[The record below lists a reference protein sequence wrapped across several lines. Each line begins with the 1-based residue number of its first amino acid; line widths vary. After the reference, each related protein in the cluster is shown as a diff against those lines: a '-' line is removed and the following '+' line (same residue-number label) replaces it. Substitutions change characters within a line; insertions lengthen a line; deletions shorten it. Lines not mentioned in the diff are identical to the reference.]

1 MQKENDKIES
11 IEQILQP
18 DQQEDKPQEEVRLEL
33 RQANYIMNED

>member
-18 DQQEDKPQEEVRLEL
+18 DQQEDKPQKEVM
-33 RQANYIMNED
+33 RQANEIMNED

>member
-18 DQQEDKPQEEVRLEL
+18 DQQEDKPQEEVM